1 MAKLVGGNIT
11 KEVVGFLFLAAYVIC
26 AASGIIGVSTALNAL
41 SEHAICTQWF
51 QLVATIIVAIAA
63 SVRKF
68 EKIAWLT
75 WAGFISVFTAVLIVV

>member
-1 MAKLVGGNIT
+1 MALLVGGPIT
-11 KEVVGFLFLAAYVIC
+11 KEIVGFLFLAAYVVC

-41 SEHAICTQWF
+41 SLHSTCTQWF
-51 QLVATIIVAIAA
+51 SFVGTVLVALAA

-75 WAGFISVFTAVLIVV
+75 WVGFISVFVAVMIVV